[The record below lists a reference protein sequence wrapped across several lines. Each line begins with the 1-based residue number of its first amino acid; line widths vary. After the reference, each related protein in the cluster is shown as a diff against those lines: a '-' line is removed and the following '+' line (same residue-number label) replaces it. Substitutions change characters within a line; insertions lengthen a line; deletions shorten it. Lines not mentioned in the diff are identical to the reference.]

1 MGKEF
6 EKWINY
12 NWDTLSNISPY
23 PYSNLLS
30 EGWKAALEWALNA
43 LWVEYGDTDLNTT
56 WYGGPIEKELEDK

>member
-30 EGWKAALEWALNA
+30 EGWKAALEWIYLQCCPEA
-43 LWVEYGDTDLNTT
+43 WDVGD
-56 WYGGPIEKELEDK
+56 IEDDIEEELKDG